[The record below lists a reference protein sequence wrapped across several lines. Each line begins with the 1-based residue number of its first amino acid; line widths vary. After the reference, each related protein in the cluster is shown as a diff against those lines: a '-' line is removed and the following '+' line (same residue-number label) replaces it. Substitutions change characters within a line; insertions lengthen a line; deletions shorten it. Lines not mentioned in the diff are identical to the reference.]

1 MPYKPYNPKDIQ
13 KNNSALLSEKIVHQ
27 PPAPVIIGSKPVPP
41 SKNSKPLPLFPQPCK
56 VMGPKKEDGDVKM
69 DQSEEEELKS
79 MALRETK
86 DSLNKTSDGKIK
98 KKGNKK
104 WDKKW
109 KLGKSG
115 QVNNA
120 NLRRLIFP
128 KAPWKILEELC
139 RSLLLELNYNNLE
152 PVEEEGMKM
161 CVCEVT
167 VNGDQYQA
175 SAPDEVIARNIAAE
189 MALQAYVL
197 HSVSEAAASG
207 MAASGLDPLDHAPWS
222 ALASLSLF
230 KLLNDWQ
237 SHGFSLP
244 MMAPPVG
251 AAPAASRARGESFAD
266 DADVDPAD
274 LNPAPQHPSFN
285 RKPAKRLPADAAF
298 KHPVQLINEMYP
310 ECTYACGGSGG
321 GGGKGFT
328 MTVTLDGQAFTGRA
342 GTKKEAKKNCAAAA
356 AKGLFN
362 VEFNNVN
369 TE

>member
-13 KNNSALLSEKIVHQ
+13 KNNRALISEKIVHQ

-189 MALQAYVL
+189 MALQAYVV
-197 HSVSEAAASG
+197 HSVSPATGEAPE
-207 MAASGLDPLDHAPWS
+207 MATSDPLDRAPWD
-222 ALASLSLF
+222 ALASLGLF
-230 KLLNDWQ
+230 KLFNDWQ
-237 SHGFSLP
+237 SRGFSVP
-244 MMAPPVG
+244 MMAPPG
-251 AAPAASRARGESFAD
+251 SLAPAAPTAGTPRTSSQQDFVQKPCKSLPD
-266 DADVDPAD
+266 DPT
-274 LNPAPQHPSFN
+274 S
-285 RKPAKRLPADAAF
+285 
-298 KHPVQLINEMYP
+298 KHPVMLINEMYP
-310 ECTYACGGSGG
+310 GLAYECGLRAANSASGG
-321 GGGKGFT
+321 YT
-328 MTVTLDGQAFTGRA
+328 MTITIEGQQFSGMGRC
-342 GTKKEAKKNCAAAA
+342 KKDAKRMCAVAA
-356 AKGLFN
+356 AKALLNIDYG
-362 VEFNNVN
+362 

>member
-1 MPYKPYNPKDIQ
+1 MP
-13 KNNSALLSEKIVHQ
+13 E
-27 PPAPVIIGSKPVPP
+27 
-41 SKNSKPLPLFPQPCK
+41 
-56 VMGPKKEDGDVKM
+56 
-69 DQSEEEELKS
+69 
-79 MALRETK
+79 
-86 DSLNKTSDGKIK
+86 DSLHKTFSGKIK
-98 KKGNKK
+98 KKGNKRQAAK
-104 WDKKW
+104 KKIDKTEK
-109 KLGKSG
+109 
-115 QVNNA
+115 QVSEA
-120 NLRRLIFP
+120 RLRRLIYP
-128 KAPWKILEELC
+128 KSPWTILEEVAA
-139 RSLLLELNYNNLE
+139 SLQVELDYTLD
-152 PVEEEGMKM
+152 PVEQEGITMV
-161 CVCEVT
+161 VCEVT

-175 SAPDEVIARNIAAE
+175 SAPDENTAINIAAE

-251 AAPAASRARGESFAD
+251 AAPAASRARGSSFAD

-369 TE
+369 ICYE